1 MKKYI
6 NEISKNKNLESN
18 LPIYASYMMDLY
30 NKRAGVEFAMDYYT
44 FQGMISDNVTK
55 DDYLLKYTKEFNDI
69 IANYVL
75 NIIVDDGR
83 EQAIAK
89 IDSLRNNVYNVVEVL
104 TCYADIFARY
114 EYVINR
120 CEYLFNEIKTNS
132 KYTDED
138 FTREVMQYIFSEEDN
153 AVVNS
158 RICEIIS
165 ELPLRMTKNKFFE
178 LLDGGMSVYKDTD
191 KITIDDFIYSVETS
205 AMLKMPENMEHYTE
219 LFEIYNEIKAI
230 DYKNITEKEYR
241 DTAEK
246 LNFAADY
253 IERATDIFMILQGLI
268 NKAYVMVIAAPY
280 VDTED
285 KEVKNSV
292 DIIRNINENFYND
305 EFITLEEKITDNFI
319 FLEGVPEKIQNII
332 QSAEYVLDDVKKDKL
347 NIVKNIMA
355 DKIYLGLFLCE
366 KLLSDSLFI
375 NLSAEYNIFQEKTV
389 DKNDE
394 TDITEYLREKQDK
407 PITELTEFFNS
418 NQKIVNKSVMSLVLS
433 KLPVFFNNITE
444 VQDYIYNSLNNC
456 TNKAEKAACIE
467 IINGLMEN

>member
-268 NKAYVMVIAAPY
+268 NKAYVMVIAEPY
-280 VDTED
+280 VETED

-375 NLSAEYNIFQEKTV
+375 NLSAEYNIFEEKTV

-407 PITELTEFFNS
+407 LITELTEFFNS

>member
-83 EQAIAK
+83 EQTIAK

-375 NLSAEYNIFQEKTV
+375 NLSAEYNIFEEKTV

-407 PITELTEFFNS
+407 LITELTEFFNS

>member
-1 MKKYI
+1 
-6 NEISKNKNLESN
+6 
-18 LPIYASYMMDLY
+18 MDLY

-347 NIVKNIMA
+347 DIVKNIMA

-375 NLSAEYNIFQEKTV
+375 NLSAEYNIFEEKTV

-407 PITELTEFFNS
+407 LITELTEFFNS

>member
-347 NIVKNIMA
+347 DIVKNIMA

-375 NLSAEYNIFQEKTV
+375 NLSAEYSIFEEKTV

-407 PITELTEFFNS
+407 LITELTEFFNS

>member
-104 TCYADIFARY
+104 TCYADIFAFFV
-114 EYVINR
+114 YVINR

-347 NIVKNIMA
+347 DIVKNIMA

-375 NLSAEYNIFQEKTV
+375 NLSAEYNIFEEKTV

-407 PITELTEFFNS
+407 LITELTEFFNS

>member
-347 NIVKNIMA
+347 DIVKNIMA

-375 NLSAEYNIFQEKTV
+375 NLSSEYNIFEEKTV

-407 PITELTEFFNS
+407 LITELTEFFNS

>member
-75 NIIVDDGR
+75 NIIVDDSR

-375 NLSAEYNIFQEKTV
+375 NLSAEYNIFEEKTV

-407 PITELTEFFNS
+407 LITELTEFFNS

>member
-205 AMLKMPENMEHYTE
+205 AMLKIPENMEHYTE

-347 NIVKNIMA
+347 DIVKNIMA

-375 NLSAEYNIFQEKTV
+375 NLSAEYNIFEEKTV

-407 PITELTEFFNS
+407 LITELTEFFNS

>member
-347 NIVKNIMA
+347 DIVKNIMA

-375 NLSAEYNIFQEKTV
+375 NLSAEYNIFEEKTV

-407 PITELTEFFNS
+407 LITELTEFFNS

-456 TNKAEKAACIE
+456 TNKAEKTACIE

>member
-205 AMLKMPENMEHYTE
+205 AMLKIPENMEHYTE

-375 NLSAEYNIFQEKTV
+375 NLSAEYNIFEEKTV

-407 PITELTEFFNS
+407 LITELTEFFNS

>member
-268 NKAYVMVIAAPY
+268 NKAYVMVITAPY

-319 FLEGVPEKIQNII
+319 FLEGVPEKIQNTI

-347 NIVKNIMA
+347 DIVKNIMA

-375 NLSAEYNIFQEKTV
+375 NLSAEYNIFEEKTV

-407 PITELTEFFNS
+407 LITELTEFFNS

>member
-6 NEISKNKNLESN
+6 IEISKNKNLESN

-292 DIIRNINENFYND
+292 DMIRNINENFYND

-347 NIVKNIMA
+347 DIVKNIMA

-375 NLSAEYNIFQEKTV
+375 NLSAEYNIFEEKTV

-407 PITELTEFFNS
+407 LITELTEFFNS

>member
-305 EFITLEEKITDNFI
+305 EFVTLEEKITDNFI

-347 NIVKNIMA
+347 DIVKNIMA

-375 NLSAEYNIFQEKTV
+375 NLSAEYNIFEEKTV

-407 PITELTEFFNS
+407 LITELTEFFNS

>member
-347 NIVKNIMA
+347 DIVKNIMA
-355 DKIYLGLFLCE
+355 DKIFLGLFLCE

-375 NLSAEYNIFQEKTV
+375 NLSAEYNIFEEKTV

-407 PITELTEFFNS
+407 LITELTEFFNS

>member
-6 NEISKNKNLESN
+6 IEISKNKNLESN

-347 NIVKNIMA
+347 DIVKNIMA

-375 NLSAEYNIFQEKTV
+375 NLSAEYNIFEEKTV

-407 PITELTEFFNS
+407 LITELTEFFNS

>member
-89 IDSLRNNVYNVVEVL
+89 IDSLRHNVYNVVEVL

-347 NIVKNIMA
+347 DIVKNIMA

-375 NLSAEYNIFQEKTV
+375 NLSAEYNIFEEKTV

-407 PITELTEFFNS
+407 LITELTEFFNS

>member
-1 MKKYI
+1 M
-6 NEISKNKNLESN
+6 
-18 LPIYASYMMDLY
+18 
-30 NKRAGVEFAMDYYT
+30 
-44 FQGMISDNVTK
+44 
-55 DDYLLKYTKEFNDI
+55 
-69 IANYVL
+69 
-75 NIIVDDGR
+75 
-83 EQAIAK
+83 
-89 IDSLRNNVYNVVEVL
+89 L

-347 NIVKNIMA
+347 DIVKNIMA

-375 NLSAEYNIFQEKTV
+375 NLSAEYNIFEEKTV

-407 PITELTEFFNS
+407 LITELTEFFNS

>member
-355 DKIYLGLFLCE
+355 DK
-366 KLLSDSLFI
+366 
-375 NLSAEYNIFQEKTV
+375 KT
-389 DKNDE
+389 
-394 TDITEYLREKQDK
+394 
-407 PITELTEFFNS
+407 
-418 NQKIVNKSVMSLVLS
+418 S
-433 KLPVFFNNITE
+433 K
-444 VQDYIYNSLNNC
+444 
-456 TNKAEKAACIE
+456 
-467 IINGLMEN
+467 

>member
-292 DIIRNINENFYND
+292 DMIRNINENFYND

-375 NLSAEYNIFQEKTV
+375 NLSAEYNIFEEKTV

-407 PITELTEFFNS
+407 LITELTEFFNS

>member
-246 LNFAADY
+246 CNFAADY

-332 QSAEYVLDDVKKDKL
+332 QSAEYVLDD
-347 NIVKNIMA
+347 
-355 DKIYLGLFLCE
+355 KIYLGLFLCE

-375 NLSAEYNIFQEKTV
+375 NLSAEYNIFEEKTV

-407 PITELTEFFNS
+407 LITELTEFFNS

>member
-319 FLEGVPEKIQNII
+319 FLEGVPEKIQNTI

-347 NIVKNIMA
+347 DIVKNIMA

-375 NLSAEYNIFQEKTV
+375 NLSAEYNIFEEKTV

-407 PITELTEFFNS
+407 LITELTEFFNS

>member
-268 NKAYVMVIAAPY
+268 NKAYVMVITAPY

-375 NLSAEYNIFQEKTV
+375 NLSAEYNIFEEKTV

-407 PITELTEFFNS
+407 LITELTEFFNS

>member
-375 NLSAEYNIFQEKTV
+375 NLSAEYNIFEEKTV

-407 PITELTEFFNS
+407 LITELTEFFNS

>member
-1 MKKYI
+1 M
-6 NEISKNKNLESN
+6 
-18 LPIYASYMMDLY
+18 
-30 NKRAGVEFAMDYYT
+30 
-44 FQGMISDNVTK
+44 
-55 DDYLLKYTKEFNDI
+55 
-69 IANYVL
+69 
-75 NIIVDDGR
+75 
-83 EQAIAK
+83 
-89 IDSLRNNVYNVVEVL
+89 
-104 TCYADIFARY
+104 
-114 EYVINR
+114 
-120 CEYLFNEIKTNS
+120 
-132 KYTDED
+132 
-138 FTREVMQYIFSEEDN
+138 
-153 AVVNS
+153 
-158 RICEIIS
+158 
-165 ELPLRMTKNKFFE
+165 
-178 LLDGGMSVYKDTD
+178 
-191 KITIDDFIYSVETS
+191 
-205 AMLKMPENMEHYTE
+205 
-219 LFEIYNEIKAI
+219 
-230 DYKNITEKEYR
+230 
-241 DTAEK
+241 
-246 LNFAADY
+246 NFAADY

-347 NIVKNIMA
+347 DIVKNIMA

-375 NLSAEYNIFQEKTV
+375 NLSAEYNIFEEKTV

-407 PITELTEFFNS
+407 LITELTEFFNS

>member
-319 FLEGVPEKIQNII
+319 FLEVCPEKIHNII

-347 NIVKNIMA
+347 DIVKNIMA

-375 NLSAEYNIFQEKTV
+375 NLSAEYNIFEEKTV

-407 PITELTEFFNS
+407 LITELTEFFNS

>member
-347 NIVKNIMA
+347 DIVKNIMA

-375 NLSAEYNIFQEKTV
+375 NLSAEYNIFEEKTV

-407 PITELTEFFNS
+407 LITELTEFFNS

>member
-18 LPIYASYMMDLY
+18 LPIYASYMIDLY

-285 KEVKNSV
+285 KEVKNFV

-347 NIVKNIMA
+347 DIVKNIMA

-375 NLSAEYNIFQEKTV
+375 NLSAEYNIFEEKTV

-407 PITELTEFFNS
+407 LITELTEFFNS